1 MVTALIQGGL
11 AHALR
16 RTGNVVAALSRH
28 STCCAFH
35 PQVQRGSVVFHGSW
49 DSVETRWCALENRP
63 LLLARISAENAC
75 SHELCGYL
83 IRHSHQIHDRLRG
96 DFELVVVS
104 EELCRRFSKRD
115 AQIDAALD
123 ALLKERPDLA
133 HGNFKALRQ
142 RLATSE

>member
-1 MVTALIQGGL
+1 
-11 AHALR
+11 
-16 RTGNVVAALSRH
+16 
-28 STCCAFH
+28 
-35 PQVQRGSVVFHGSW
+35 
-49 DSVETRWCALENRP
+49 
-63 LLLARISAENAC
+63 
-75 SHELCGYL
+75 
-83 IRHSHQIHDRLRG
+83 RG